1 MIALLTLLLLA
12 AAFYGYVA
20 LLKRMSA
27 KNTFGQL
34 ALKGAGILIV
44 FRLGIFWFLLF
55 LHWTE
60 RLGYSAL
67 ALMVFL
73 LPEALALPRNFDW
86 TLGKA
91 FGVSGLLSAG
101 SCLWSL
107 AAVSI
112 VRKTGK
118 FSGN

>member
-1 MIALLTLLLLA
+1 MIALLTLMLLA

-27 KNTFGQL
+27 NNSFGKL

-67 ALMVFL
+67 VLMVFL
-73 LPEALALPRNFDW
+73 LPEALILPRNFEW
-86 TLGKA
+86 TVSRAL
-91 FGVSGLLSAG
+91 GVSALLSAG
-101 SCLWSL
+101 SFLI
-107 AAVSI
+107 SI
-112 VRKTGK
+112 MATLIIRKTGK
-118 FSGN
+118 D